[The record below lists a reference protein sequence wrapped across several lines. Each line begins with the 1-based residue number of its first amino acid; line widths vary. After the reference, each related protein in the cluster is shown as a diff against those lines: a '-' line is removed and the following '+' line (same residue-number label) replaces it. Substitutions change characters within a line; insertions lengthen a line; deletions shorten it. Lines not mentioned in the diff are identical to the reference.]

1 MPLLH
6 NHLMD
11 SCSYVYAK
19 IHYWPP
25 KRGAFASP
33 LPPLN
38 PPLTAL
44 LVSIPHSHAFL
55 GCASLAYYHHYWVVF
70 RSHALYAS
78 GLLRCMSI
86 LNYLAH
92 SKPAKI
98 CLLNIGALT
107 PKTPYFFHGCC
118 LLSLGAKLLF
128 PSTINGIMV
137 MGVRH
142 INFREIP

>member
-11 SCSYVYAK
+11 SYSYMYAK
-19 IHYWPP
+19 IHYWPH
-25 KRGAFASP
+25 
-33 LPPLN
+33 LHPLN

-44 LVSIPHSHAFL
+44 LVSNPRPHAFL
-55 GCASLAYYHHYWVVF
+55 GCISLAHYHHYWVVF

-86 LNYLAH
+86 WNYSAH
-92 SKPAKI
+92 SKPAEI
-98 CLLNIGALT
+98 SLLNIGVLT

-118 LLSLGAKLLF
+118 LSCLGAKLLF

-137 MGVRH
+137 MGVRRM
-142 INFREIP
+142 NFREIP